1 MSLNELDELKAQFKK
16 ERYNNKILITK
27 MKKIEKN

>member
-1 MSLNELDELKAQFKK
+1 MSLNELDELKAQFNK
-16 ERYNNKILITK
+16 ERYNNKIL